1 MKCSRYQDFCKINT
15 FFKGNCMSLAAM
27 LAALGPFAAALE
39 PLLASV
45 EGEAMTEL
53 NGIIAKVSS
62 PDLKLLLQA
71 LSGAVNSFA
80 TAEIAKI

>member
-1 MKCSRYQDFCKINT
+1 
-15 FFKGNCMSLAAM
+15 M

>member
-1 MKCSRYQDFCKINT
+1 
-15 FFKGNCMSLAAM
+15 MSLATM